1 MDCDQTKNTL
11 VLGTF
16 NQQDSAVLAYLAVS
30 CVPSEYEVYLHCSS
44 PAAFLRSLHGC
55 CEQVYPCTLDIAN
68 TAATQVRPE
77 PDVRSVTTLRPT
89 LTFLPKPT
97 TLQQNPNGADAR
109 RAAKQSTPAGLQ
121 GKSSLIACCLPPTK
135 LEEARILE

>member
-1 MDCDQTKNTL
+1 MIHIPGTGAAVGSATVDCDQTKNAL

-44 PAAFLRSLHGC
+44 PAAFLGSLHGC
-55 CEQVYPCTLDIAN
+55 CEQVYPCTLDIAD

-77 PDVRSVTTLRPT
+77 PEVRSVTTLRPT
-89 LTFLPKPT
+89 RDVPSKAH
-97 TLQQNPNGADAR
+97 GASTESEWR
-109 RAAKQSTPAGLQ
+109 RREESCKAEY
-121 GKSSLIACCLPPTK
+121 SSWSP
-135 LEEARILE
+135 R